1 MLGGMATTT
10 THPGAPTATRTRR
23 APVQLVR
30 MSAGVRVEGA
40 VADRRWLLDRLD
52 QARTAVATDGHDVHR
67 IVRDPEVVGH
77 RLGSARR
84 LAEAPWLTLG
94 EAAEL
99 RVTLAA
105 LHALLPLLDGD
116 RRAADL
122 DALRLVT
129 IIDHCDA
136 VLS

>member
-40 VADRRWLLDRLD
+40 IADRRWLLDRID
-52 QARTAVATDGHDVHR
+52 QARTAVATDGHAVHR
-67 IVRDPEVVGH
+67 VVRNPEVVGD
-77 RLGSARR
+77 RLRSARR

-94 EAAEL
+94 ESAEL

-105 LHALLPLLDGD
+105 LHAVLPLLDD
-116 RRAADL
+116 DHRAADL
-122 DALRLVT
+122 DGLRLVT

>member
-1 MLGGMATTT
+1 MAPHT
-10 THPGAPTATRTRR
+10 THPGAPTATRTPRTARR
-23 APVQLVR
+23 TPVQLVR

-52 QARTAVATDGHDVHR
+52 QARTAVATDGHAVHR
-67 IVRDPEVVGH
+67 VVRNPDMVGD
-77 RLGSARR
+77 RLRSARH
-84 LAEAPWLTLG
+84 LAEEPWLTLG

-116 RRAADL
+116 RSAADL
-122 DALRLVT
+122 DGLRLVT